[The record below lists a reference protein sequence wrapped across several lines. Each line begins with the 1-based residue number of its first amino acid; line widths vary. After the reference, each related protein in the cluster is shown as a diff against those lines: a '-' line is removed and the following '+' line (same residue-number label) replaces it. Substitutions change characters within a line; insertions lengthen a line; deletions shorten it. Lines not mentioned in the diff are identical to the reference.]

1 MSLLLSVLFVVKV
14 LLSLFLFWTLLC
26 LICFWSVL
34 FLFWF
39 VLFGYFYHFHFILF
53 FVRGGGGGDVSCFIR
68 ISVST
73 TTIIY
78 AKQENQSF
86 VCLQTLNIF
95 ECINMWEK
103 VLCELSCDTKE
114 ETMSVYTRFWAS
126 VGFFHLITQFKLTG
140 VSLRNS
146 RFLLASSVRSG

>member
-53 FVRGGGGGDVSCFIR
+53 FVRGGGGCFIR

>member
-1 MSLLLSVLFVVKV
+1 MFLICSVFVLICSVWIF
-14 LLSLFLFWTLLC
+14 LSLSFY
-26 LICFWSVL
+26 
-34 FLFWF
+34 F
-39 VLFGYFYHFHFILF
+39 VFCEG
-53 FVRGGGGGDVSCFIR
+53 RGGGGDVSCFIR

-114 ETMSVYTRFWAS
+114 ETMSVYTRF
-126 VGFFHLITQFKLTG
+126 
-140 VSLRNS
+140 
-146 RFLLASSVRSG
+146 